1 MYNQHNEDIIPSQIA
16 NLHHDL
22 RAYDSAGGTTH
33 VRYLH
38 IHAPNKRRE
47 SGRAVTGQPG
57 SQSGRVVTALLLKV
71 ENETKSPTSLCHL
84 QPSGYQPIG
93 PSFHSLFL
101 SFSFSLYT

>member
-1 MYNQHNEDIIPSQIA
+1 MYNQHNEDIIPSPIA

-22 RAYDSAGGTTH
+22 RACNSAGGTT
-33 VRYLH
+33 RYVHLY
-38 IHAPNKRRE
+38 APNTRRE

-93 PSFHSLFL
+93 PSFRSFSL
-101 SFSFSLYT
+101 SFPFSLYT